1 METILIEATART
13 PKFDF
18 DPEKRTLILS
28 GESYPEDPQKFF
40 AAPLVT
46 IREFL
51 KQKHDGLVQ
60 FNFQMTYFNSS
71 SAKVMMDL
79 FSALEDCATEG
90 NDVMIEWHHADDDDN
105 MRELGEEFSEEL
117 ANAKFKLLTFNW
129 SNDIEQLWL
138 ENFFPK
144 K

>member
-117 ANAKFKLLTFNW
+117 VNAKFKLVTFNW
-129 SNDIEQLWL
+129 SNDIEQLWP

>member
-1 METILIEATART
+1 MEKILIEATART

-18 DPEKRTLILS
+18 DPEKRTLVLS

-117 ANAKFKLLTFNW
+117 VNANFKLLTFN
-129 SNDIEQLWL
+129 
-138 ENFFPK
+138 
-144 K
+144 